1 MREYEFSCRFTSPF
15 HSAAH
20 QTANLQTCAPYV
32 LGSTLRGAVLRHLID
47 RYCPSEHLRGL
58 LKSENNLEYHRNCPQ
73 ADCPI
78 RNLFNP
84 KELEHTPELW
94 TRFTFGF
101 FVRTCPACGEE
112 TTEPFCPRCASGQ
125 EPPEAPPRKRPKS
138 GLKLHHRLGI
148 ARDTRTA
155 AAGNLLSAETR
166 WGEFRFA
173 VRVPRSLCCAE
184 LVEAVKKAGRFGV
197 GRFRSAGWG
206 RFEIVD
212 CRTLSP
218 PALVPAQ
225 SQAFILR
232 TPYVLKEE
240 PSPELRIFTE
250 ARLQEDLK
258 EALGEG
264 RLQVEKAEEQVG
276 GRIYL
281 RRWSY
286 ETNGREN
293 AVAVDPVNTTL
304 RITFAASPTAADLQA
319 LTWGLGRW
327 GECGFGALIPAPEGM
342 SATETRRHEEGL

>member
-1 MREYEFSCRFTSPF
+1 LQELGEAGNNPQYHFACRRE
-15 HSAAH
+15 
-20 QTANLQTCAPYV
+20 
-32 LGSTLRGAVLRHLID
+32 
-47 RYCPSEHLRGL
+47 
-58 LKSENNLEYHRNCPQ
+58 
-73 ADCPI
+73 DCPI
-78 RNLFNP
+78 WLLLDKDLPADQR
-84 KELEHTPELW
+84 

-101 FVRTCPACGEE
+101 FVQTCPACGEE
-112 TTEPFCPRCASGQ
+112 MTEPFCLRCALGQ
-125 EPPEAPPRKRPKS
+125 KPPEAPPRKRPKS

-148 ARDTRTA
+148 ARDTGTA

-173 VRVPRSLCCAE
+173 VRAPRSLCCAE

-206 RFEIVD
+206 RFEVVE
-212 CRTLSP
+212 CRTLPPPNGGTAPCPFPAAPASP
-218 PALVPAQ
+218 TTR
-225 SQAFILR
+225 AFALR
-232 TPYVLKEE
+232 TPYVLEEE
-240 PSPELRIFTE
+240 PSPEPRIFTE
-250 ARLQEDLK
+250 ARLQEDLN
-258 EALGEG
+258 EAFGAG

-286 ETNGREN
+286 ETNGRMN

-304 RITFAASPTAADLQA
+304 RITFAAPPTGADLQA